1 MVQNLS
7 TTGTNP
13 YGGNINK
20 IGMTENG
27 RVIYQVTDAEGKAAS
42 ALSVA
47 QKDCDVF
54 EKSFRDIMEAAPVV
68 EKYAQT
74 TTPEK
79 MKKKQSMSKWV
90 IGGLTGIGAL
100 IPMIKVKGGW
110 MKQTLFT
117 LAGGIAGFAAGMG
130 ISLATFTPP
139 GAAKM
144 AKATKNLSKLDIQP
158 LE

>member
-1 MVQNLS
+1 MVQNMNVAGS
-7 TTGTNP
+7 NP

-27 RVIYQVTDAEGKAAS
+27 RVIYQVTDATGKTAS

-47 QKDCDVF
+47 QKDCDIF
-54 EKSFRDIMEAAPVV
+54 EKSFRDMMESAPKLERYV
-68 EKYAQT
+68 KT
-74 TTPEK
+74 TTPER
-79 MKKKQSMSKWV
+79 MKKNQSMSKWI
-90 IGGLTGIGAL
+90 IGGLTGLGAV
-100 IPMIKVKGGW
+100 IPMIKTKGGW

-130 ISLATFTPP
+130 ISLAAFTPP

-144 AKATKNLSKLDIQP
+144 AKATKNISKLDIQP